1 MSKKEC
7 DICCE
12 VLNKSTKKAIKCSYD
27 ECGAECC
34 VVCFNRHL
42 LNSTLNPTC
51 MFCNKDLSM
60 DFIWEVSS
68 QKFYNSYIDYR
79 TLIIIVREKSLIPAS
94 QHLAENILNE
104 RKLTILIEDIKE
116 DISDLNSKFF
126 KIKYSLNDIC
136 LEMDLKFKIKKLKY
150 ELSFDIKN
158 MTWIDYMHTTRCDVC
173 DACHDNI
180 NYDYKYFTCIS
191 CNFNTCNMCFRLCLT
206 QKKSCIICD
215 EKILDKEII
224 DKVPKSFYDKY
235 LKDKKITKKTK
246 IINVKNDKIVELI
259 NEKIEANNKVSE
271 LAMKIYKYK
280 NKNSEDI
287 KKEDDKKFVKACP
300 GNDCRGFLS
309 SAYKCGICEK
319 FFCPDCEV
327 EKASRNDEDHVCNE
341 DLKATVAMLKKNT
354 RPCPKCSTPI
364 EKSEGCFA
372 ENTKIP
378 LYNGEYKMSQDIN
391 ISDVLIG
398 DDGEPR
404 IVKALLRGID
414 EMYKIY
420 QNGGI
425 DYTVNSQHKL
435 VLKCKDNKI
444 HEICV
449 EEYIKS
455 NLNLFGYKSNDSKLI
470 NIDVHPVGK
479 NKYYGWEVDKNHRF
493 VLSDFTVVRN
503 CDQMYCVVPNC
514 KTAFSWNTGKIDK
527 GVIHNP
533 EYYRQQRELNNGH
546 IPRNAGDNPCGG
558 IPEFHEV
565 SRKFKEYNIPGV
577 FWHRFHRLINHVRF
591 ALITDLP
598 TDIGNINN
606 EELRVKYIIGD
617 IDEELWKKKLKM
629 KIKKAERE
637 FNVYQ
642 ILDMYIHAST
652 DIFRNFMDSGEYEI
666 FTDNSVK
673 LIKYTD
679 EQIIRVNKRYK
690 SRESKFFLERLIR
703 Y

>member
-1 MSKKEC
+1 MSKKNIKEC

-12 VLNKSTKKAIKCSYD
+12 IINKSTRKAIKCSYD
-27 ECGAECC
+27 ECGSECC
-34 VVCFNRHL
+34 LVCFNRHL

-68 QKFYNSYIDYR
+68 QKFYNSYIDCR

-104 RKLTILIEDIKE
+104 RKVTILMEDMKE
-116 DISDLNSKFF
+116 DISNLNSKIF
-126 KIKYSLNDIC
+126 KIKCSLNDIC

-158 MTWIDYMHTTRCDVC
+158 MTWIDYMHTMRCSLCDVS
-173 DACHDNI
+173 HDNI

-215 EKILDKEII
+215 EKILDKEIT
-224 DKVPKSFYDKY
+224 DKVPKFFYNKY
-235 LKDKKITKKTK
+235 LKDKKITKK

-259 NEKIEANNKVSE
+259 NEKIEANNKISE
-271 LAMKIYKYK
+271 LAMQIYKYK
-280 NKNSEDI
+280 NKSSKDI

-341 DLKATVAMLKKNT
+341 DLKASVAMLKKST
-354 RPCPKCSTPI
+354 RPCPECSTPI
-364 EKSEGCFA
+364 EKSEGC
-372 ENTKIP
+372 
-378 LYNGEYKMSQDIN
+378 
-391 ISDVLIG
+391 
-398 DDGEPR
+398 
-404 IVKALLRGID
+404 
-414 EMYKIY
+414 
-420 QNGGI
+420 
-425 DYTVNSQHKL
+425 
-435 VLKCKDNKI
+435 
-444 HEICV
+444 
-449 EEYIKS
+449 
-455 NLNLFGYKSNDSKLI
+455 
-470 NIDVHPVGK
+470 
-479 NKYYGWEVDKNHRF
+479 
-493 VLSDFTVVRN
+493 
-503 CDQMYCVVPNC
+503 DQMYCIVPNC

-546 IPRNAGDNPCGG
+546 IPRNVGDNPCGG

-565 SRKFKEYNIPGV
+565 SRKFKEYGV

-617 IDEELWKKKLKM
+617 IDEEKWKKKLKM

-666 FTDNSVK
+666 FIDNSTK

-679 EQIIRVNKRYK
+679 QQLIRVNKRYN